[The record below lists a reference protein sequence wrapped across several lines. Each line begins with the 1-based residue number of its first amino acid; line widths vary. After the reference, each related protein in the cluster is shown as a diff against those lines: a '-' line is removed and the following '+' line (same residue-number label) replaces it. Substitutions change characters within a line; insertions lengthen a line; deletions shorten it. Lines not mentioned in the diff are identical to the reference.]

1 MKWEKVKLG
10 DCCEITSSKRIYYSE
25 YVESGIPFFRS
36 KEIIELSSGSPISE
50 PLYISQAKYETIKE
64 KYGIP
69 KPGDMLLTSVGTIG
83 VPYIVKSSDCF
94 YFKDG
99 NLTWFRNFKENLLP
113 SFLYHWVKSQE
124 GYGKLYNATIGSS
137 QKALTISALNNLEI
151 SLPPLPIQK
160 KIAFVLSCY
169 DDLIENCRKQIALL
183 QEAAARVYR
192 KWFVGKGEKAGWTRG
207 TVGEI
212 ASFKRGKTIT
222 KSQVHKGSV
231 PVVAGGKEPAY
242 YHDKANTTSPVITV
256 SASGNAGFVRLYY
269 QDIWASDCSFL
280 DASETDN
287 LFFIYSFL
295 KYRQDDLYAMQKGSC
310 QQHVNAKD
318 INTMELLIPP
328 DTFLKDFAKL
338 ATPIFDKIATLQ
350 HQISL
355 LAAARDLCLPRLM
368 SGRGSD
374 GER

>member
-151 SLPPLPIQK
+151 SLPPLPVQK

-183 QEAAARVYR
+183 EEAAARLYR
-192 KWFVGKGEKAGWTRG
+192 KWFVGKGEEEGWERKPLSEITSIVTGKKDANFGTKDGKYLFFTCGQEPIKAPSY
-207 TVGEI
+207 
-212 ASFKRGKTIT
+212 SFDCNAVILAGNGDFNVKLYRGKFEAYQRTYVFSPYKAEHLYLLYFAIKENMRQLFQGASGSTIKFLT
-222 KSQVHKGSV
+222 KPMLEK
-231 PVVAGGKEPAY
+231 
-242 YHDKANTTSPVITV
+242 ITV
-256 SASGNAGFVRLYY
+256 CIPEKDTLNKFTNCCEAY
-269 QDIWASDCSFL
+269 QS
-280 DASETDN
+280 
-287 LFFIYSFL
+287 
-295 KYRQDDLYAMQKGSC
+295 
-310 QQHVNAKD
+310 
-318 INTMELLIPP
+318 
-328 DTFLKDFAKL
+328 
-338 ATPIFDKIATLQ
+338 KIETLQ
-350 HQISL
+350 RQISL
-355 LAAARDLCLPRLM
+355 LATARDLCLPRLM

-374 GER
+374 RE